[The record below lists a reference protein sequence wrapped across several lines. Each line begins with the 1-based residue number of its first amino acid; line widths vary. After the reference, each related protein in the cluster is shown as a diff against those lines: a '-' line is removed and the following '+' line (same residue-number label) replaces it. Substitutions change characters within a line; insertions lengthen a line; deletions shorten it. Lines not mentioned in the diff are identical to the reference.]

1 MRSPLFIVNVAAA
14 LTLLATACSDPPA
27 PPIVEAPSAT
37 APAASAA
44 SAPTATAPA
53 APVATSAAP
62 KKVRVAL
69 DNYAAYD
76 ASKDGK
82 AQVEAAQA
90 EAKQKSKRV
99 MVMFGGNWCKWCK
112 ALDGTF
118 ASHPE
123 VKAVL
128 EKGFV
133 LVHVDSD
140 SSGALND
147 AWGNPFANGFPVLV
161 ILDADGRKLHVQ
173 ETGSL
178 EKEDKTVAHDPDKV
192 LAFLKQ
198 WSPPGA

>member
-1 MRSPLFIVNVAAA
+1 MRSLPIVPAVVVA
-14 LTLLATACSDPPA
+14 LAFLACTDPPA
-27 PPIVEAPSAT
+27 PVVDAPTPTMAAT
-37 APAASAA
+37 AATPATPATPAPASA
-44 SAPTATAPA
+44 ST
-53 APVATSAAP
+53 VTSSAP

-69 DNYAAYD
+69 DDYAAYD
-76 ASKDGK
+76 ATKDGR

-118 ASHPE
+118 ASHAE